1 MLERAHTA
9 YALHADLR
17 MLQYN
22 NVLGGLAPINDRPM
36 SMSESAL
43 SSQEAFAES

>member
-22 NVLGGLAPINDRPM
+22 NVLGGLAPINDLPM
-36 SMSESAL
+36 SVTESAL
-43 SSQEAFAES
+43 SCQEAFAES